1 MTELTSMNRRDLQR
15 QAALL
20 DEKYQ
25 AFKAQRLALDMTRGK
40 PCPEQLDLSLG
51 LLDCLGHNDYRAAD
65 GSDCRNYG
73 GLEGLPEAR
82 QLFADFLEVDPSE
95 VIVGGNSSLT
105 MMHDTIAQA
114 LLRGMPGGSA
124 PWCALPALK
133 FVCPSPGYDR
143 HFAICQHLGIDMVTV
158 DMTAEG
164 PDMDQVERLV
174 TADES
179 IKGIWCVPK
188 YSNPTGI
195 TFSNAVVERLARMR
209 TAAPDFRII
218 WDNAYTVH
226 HLGDTPDR
234 LANLFAASKAA
245 GNPDRVLLFG
255 STSKISFAG
264 AGLAAMAGSVAN
276 VRHIKAGLAIQ
287 TIGPDKLNQLR
298 HVRFFRDMAGIEA
311 HMRKHAAI
319 LRPKFAVVEDV
330 LTRELGGSGVA
341 EWSRP
346 RGGYFVSLDTL
357 DGCAKAVVAMA
368 GDAGVQLTGA
378 GATFPYGRD
387 PRDRNIRLA
396 PSMPS
401 LSDIQQA
408 MELFAVCIQRVSVAK
423 LLTN

>member
-1 MTELTSMNRRDLQR
+1 MTELKSMNRRDLQAK
-15 QAALL
+15 AAHL
-20 DEKYQ
+20 DERYH

-40 PCPEQLDLSLG
+40 PCAEQLDLSLG

-82 QLFADFLEVDPSE
+82 RLFAEFLEVDPNE

-105 MMHDTIAQA
+105 MMHDTISQA
-114 LLRGMPGGSA
+114 LLRGMPGGNA
-124 PWCALPALK
+124 PWRAVK
-133 FVCPSPGYDR
+133 FLCPTPGYDR
-143 HFAICQHLGIDMVTV
+143 HFAICQHLGIDMLTV

-174 TADES
+174 AADES

-195 TFSNAVVERLARMR
+195 TFSDAVVDRLARMR
-209 TAAPDFRII
+209 TAAPDFRIF

-226 HLGDTPDR
+226 HLTGTPDR
-234 LANLFAASKAA
+234 LANLLAAAKAA
-245 GNPDRVLLFG
+245 GNPDRALLFG
-255 STSKISFAG
+255 STSKVSFAG

-276 VRHIKAGLAIQ
+276 IRHIKAGLAIQ

-311 HMRKHAAI
+311 HMQKHAAI
-319 LRPKFAVVEDV
+319 LRPKFAMVEEV
-330 LTRELGGSGVA
+330 LAHELGGTGVA
-341 EWSRP
+341 AWSRP
-346 RGGYFVSLDTL
+346 RGGYFISVDTL
-357 DGCAKAVVAMA
+357 DRCAKAVVAMA
-368 GDAGVQLTGA
+368 AEAGVHLTHA

-401 LSDIQQA
+401 PGDIRRA
-408 MELFAVCIQRVSVAK
+408 MGLVAVCIQRVSVAK
-423 LLTN
+423 LLAE